1 MFKTGNFVF
10 FRVENAVVKCKY
22 VFINSIQNIPPTTMS
37 IERGIYWSGQ
47 CRDIVKKSLLS
58 WKLFQGPPPQ
68 GFPYTNSHTIIMLPT
83 SKKRLRRDEVDEL

>member
-58 WKLFQGPPPQ
+58 WKLFQGPPQ
-68 GFPYTNSHTIIMLPT
+68 GFPYDY
-83 SKKRLRRDEVDEL
+83 KY